1 MNDTNNT
8 PVDRSTDPQPN
19 FLGMNLRERQTHAGL
34 SRDEVA
40 KTAYAIY
47 LAQGRPQGQDR
58 QHWFEAEAEMI
69 EARKLSRQQQLS

>member
-1 MNDTNNT
+1 MNDTKNA
-8 PVDRSTDPQPN
+8 PVNRPTGARPS
-19 FLGMNLRERQTHAGL
+19 FLGMNLREGQTHAGL

-58 QHWFEAEAEMI
+58 QHWFEAEAQMI
-69 EARKLSRQQQLS
+69 AARKLSRQQQLS